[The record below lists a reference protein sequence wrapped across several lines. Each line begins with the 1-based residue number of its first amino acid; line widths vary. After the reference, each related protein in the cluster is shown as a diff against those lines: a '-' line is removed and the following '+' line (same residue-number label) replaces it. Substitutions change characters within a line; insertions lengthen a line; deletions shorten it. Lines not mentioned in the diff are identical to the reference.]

1 MLIILAVVVTIVVV
15 GAFLWT
21 ARGGI
26 SRWIKEQISASL
38 KTAQEDFLT
47 LASQRL
53 ATERAQ
59 QSGEMD
65 LRKAEVKR
73 AVEGLE
79 QQLTKYEQL
88 LRDVEKDRAT
98 KYGSLERQLT
108 TAMDETQKLHQTTAQ
123 LTAMLGNAKIR
134 GQWGEKTADD
144 ILRLCGL
151 QEGIHYLKQRNAPIG
166 RPDFTFLLP
175 DDRKC
180 YMDVKFPLDNY
191 VKLSNSDRDEEQRTH
206 KEQFLRDVRAH
217 MKELERRDYAPTN
230 ENAPD
235 YVLMFIPNEQV
246 YGAIN
251 EWMPGLI
258 DEGMKKRV
266 ILCGPWT
273 LYANVRL
280 IWENWQNFYHAQ
292 TIGDIAKTVSEFLK
306 DYERFKERFKDL
318 GAKLEGARQKYEE
331 ITTTSYAQ
339 LNRRI
344 DRIEE
349 YRKGEGVL
357 PAPPVTEPLE
367 ALPVKELIHD

>member
-1 MLIILAVVVTIVVV
+1 MSTVLILIIAAAAFA
-15 GAFLWT
+15 AFLWL
-21 ARGGI
+21 ARREAG
-26 SRWIKEQISASL
+26 RWIKDQISTSL
-38 KTAQEDFLT
+38 RSAQEDFLQ

-59 QSGEMD
+59 QLGEMD
-65 LRKAEVKR
+65 LRKTEVQK
-73 AVEGLE
+73 AVEGLGQHLE
-79 QQLTKYEQL
+79 KYERL
-88 LRDVEKDRAT
+88 VKELEKDRAT
-98 KYGSLERQLT
+98 KYGSLEHQLA
-108 TAMDETQKLHQTTAQ
+108 TAMEETKQLHQTTAQ

-151 QEGIHYLKQRNAPIG
+151 QKGIHYHKQRNAPLG
-166 RPDFTFLLP
+166 RPDFTFTLP
-175 DDRKC
+175 DDHKC

-191 VKLSNSDRDEEQRTH
+191 LKLANSEREDERKTH

-217 MKELERRDYAPTN
+217 MKELETRDYAPMN
-230 ENAPD
+230 EGSPD

-266 ILCGPWT
+266 VLCGPWT
-273 LYANVRL
+273 LYAHVRL
-280 IWENWQNFYHAQ
+280 IWENWQHYYHAQ
-292 TIGDIAKTVSEFLK
+292 AIGDIAKTVSEFLK

-318 GAKLEGARQKYEE
+318 GAKLDSARQKYEE
-331 ITTTSYAQ
+331 IVTTSYAQ

-344 DRIEE
+344 DRIEG
-349 YRKGEGVL
+349 YRKGEGTL
-357 PAPPVTEPLE
+357 SAPTEPELLE
-367 ALPVKELIHD
+367 PLPLKELIP